1 MLKVAICDDVFEICS
16 ELENIIMDFQKQSGV
31 ELSVDIFFS
40 GEGLINYIKNG
51 NNFDLI
57 FLDIE
62 LGKINGVEV
71 GHFIRDKMEDYI
83 TKIVYISSKN
93 GYDRQLLDV
102 QPLHF
107 LSKPLD
113 KNMVV
118 DDIKLAIKIIGI
130 ENNTFSFNIGSET
143 ETVPF
148 KDIIYF
154 ECSGRQMKLI
164 SFNNIFCFYG
174 TIASVLS
181 NIPKDIFMVPHRSYI
196 VNYDHVKSINRS
208 EIKMCNGDI
217 IPISRLKLKE
227 IKDFQVMYEEKR
239 HK

>member
-40 GEGLINYIKNG
+40 GEGLINYIKNV

-118 DDIKLAIKIIGI
+118 DDIKLAIKIIGMD
-130 ENNTFSFNIGSET
+130 NNTFSFNIGNET
-143 ETVPF
+143 KIIPV
-148 KDIIYF
+148 KNIIYF
-154 ECSGRQMKLI
+154 ESASRRIKLV
-164 SFNNIFCFYG
+164 SLHNIDCFYEK
-174 TIASVLS
+174 INSIWSQLS
-181 NIPKDIFMVPHRSYI
+181 KSRFIMPHRSYV
-196 VNYDHVKSINRS
+196 VNYDYIISIKKS

-227 IKDFQVMYEEKR
+227 IKDFQVMYEEER

>member
-1 MLKVAICDDVFEICS
+1 MLKIAVCDDVGEICA
-16 ELENIIMDFQKQSGV
+16 ELENIILDFQKQSGV

-107 LSKPLD
+107 LTKPLD

-118 DDIKLAIKIIGI
+118 NDIRLAIKIIGI

-164 SFNNIFCFYG
+164 SFNNVFCFYG
-174 TIASVLS
+174 TISSVLS

-227 IKDFQVMYEEKR
+227 IKDFHAMYEEERYK
-239 HK
+239 